1 MQIYFNKE
9 SQDRRKRLGMT
20 ASELVKVDRLIA
32 DETAKEQQLLTRKN
46 MELLLTNPPLLPSE
60 IEEKYSF
67 DDSAAESSAVDGLSE
82 MVRDIFDFQ
91 ENESVDVGGESM
103 DVAPSEE
110 APAPPPRKKPTTDDY
125 DEIAIVEGDVYEI

>member
-1 MQIYFNKE
+1 
-9 SQDRRKRLGMT
+9 MT
-20 ASELVKVDRLIA
+20 ASDLVKVDRLIA
-32 DETAKEQQLLTRKN
+32 DETAKEQQLVTRKN

-60 IEEKYSF
+60 IEEKYCF
-67 DDSAAESSAVDGLSE
+67 HDDSAAESSAVDGLSE

-110 APAPPPRKKPTTDDY
+110 APAPPPRKKPTADDY